1 MIIFSRMSGIVK
13 VTRNFQV
20 TIPVDV
26 RNKLGLKEGDFVR
39 IVYDE
44 EEKVAKIIP
53 LERRRRIVV
62 RLGRKITVEEIERII
77 EDVLDEATS

>member
-1 MIIFSRMSGIVK
+1 MSGIVK
-13 VTRNFQV
+13 ITRNFQV

-26 RNKLGLKEGDFVR
+26 RNKLGLKEGDFVK
-39 IVYDE
+39 IIYDE

-53 LERRRRIVV
+53 LERKRRIVV

-77 EDVLDEATS
+77 EDVLDEVTS

>member
-1 MIIFSRMSGIVK
+1 MIIFSRMSCIVK

>member
-1 MIIFSRMSGIVK
+1 MSGIVK
-13 VTRNFQV
+13 ITRNFQV

-53 LERRRRIVV
+53 LERKRRIVV

-77 EDVLDEATS
+77 EDVLDEVTS

>member
-1 MIIFSRMSGIVK
+1 MSGIVK

>member
-1 MIIFSRMSGIVK
+1 MSGIVK

-26 RNKLGLKEGDFVR
+26 RNKLKLKEGDYVK
-39 IVYDE
+39 IIYDE
-44 EEKVAKIIP
+44 NEKVIKIIP
-53 LERRRRIVV
+53 LKRKKRIVI

-77 EDVLDEATS
+77 EDVLDEVTS